1 MIRTDAASKSYAR
14 TRVLDRVSLDV
25 PEGAFVAVVGPSGC
39 GKSTLLRLVAGLETL
54 DEGRI
59 VLGGRTVS
67 APGVHVP
74 PEARGVGVVFQSYAL
89 WPHLNVRDNVGFPVE
104 ASGRGR
110 HAARAEAE
118 EHLRTV
124 GLQGFAD
131 RRPADLSGG
140 QRQRVALARCLAQ
153 GARTI
158 LMDEPLA
165 NLDPHLRAAMEEELS
180 DFHRRTG
187 ATVLFITHDQREAFA
202 IADQVTVMAAGRALQ
217 SAAPDE
223 VYRRPAS
230 EAVARFIGR
239 GAVLDGRREGTS
251 VDLGPVHCPVA
262 GPGPDGPV
270 RVLVRP
276 EDVVLADGAPVRG
289 QVRRAL
295 YRGGAWEAT
304 VDVPGLAEPLAV
316 TNRDRLA
323 DGDAVALAVTG
334 GWALPLEAPGDD
346 AGRQAAA

>member
-1 MIRTDAASKSYAR
+1 MIHTEAATKSFDGAR
-14 TRVLDRVSLDV
+14 VIDTVSLDV
-25 PEGAFVAVVGPSGC
+25 AEGEFVAVVGPSGC

-54 DEGRI
+54 DAGRI
-59 VLGGRTVS
+59 ALGGRVVS
-67 APGVHVP
+67 APGVHAP

-104 ASGRGR
+104 AAGKGR
-110 HAARAEAE
+110 AVARAEALG
-118 EHLRTV
+118 HLQTV
-124 GLQGFAD
+124 GLDGLAN
-131 RRPADLSGG
+131 RRPAELSGG

-202 IADQVTVMAAGRALQ
+202 IADRVAVMAAGRVLQ
-217 SAAPDE
+217 CAAPPE
-223 VYRRPAS
+223 IYRRPAS
-230 EAVARFIGR
+230 ENVARFIGR
-239 GAVLDGRREGTS
+239 GAVLEGRREGDA
-251 VDLGPVHCPVA
+251 VDLGALRCPVA
-262 GPGPDGPV
+262 GPGGDGSV

-276 EDVVLADGAPVRG
+276 EDVALAPDAPMSG

-295 YRGGAWEAT
+295 YRGGTWEAS

-316 TNRDRLA
+316 SARVRLG
-323 DGDAVALAVTG
+323 DGERVRLAVTG
-334 GWALPLEAPGDD
+334 AWALPSLPPGND
-346 AGRQAAA
+346 AGRQAGT

>member
-1 MIRTDAASKSYAR
+1 MIHTEAATKSFDGAR
-14 TRVLDRVSLDV
+14 VIDTVSLDV
-25 PEGAFVAVVGPSGC
+25 TEGEFVAVVGPSGC

-54 DEGRI
+54 DAGRI
-59 VLGGRTVS
+59 ALGGRVVS
-67 APGVHVP
+67 APGVHAP

-104 ASGRGR
+104 AAGKGR
-110 HAARAEAE
+110 AVARAEALG
-118 EHLRTV
+118 HLQTV
-124 GLQGFAD
+124 GLDGLAD
-131 RRPADLSGG
+131 RRPAELSGG

-165 NLDPHLRAAMEEELS
+165 NLDPHLRATMEEELS

-202 IADQVTVMAAGRALQ
+202 IADRVAVMAAGRVLHC
-217 SAAPDE
+217 AAPDE

-239 GAVLDGRREGTS
+239 GAVLSARRDGPTA
-251 VDLGPVHCPVA
+251 DLGPARCPVA
-262 GPGPDGPV
+262 GPGADGPV
-270 RVLVRP
+270 RVLIRP
-276 EDVVLADGAPVRG
+276 EDVTLAAGAGLRG
-289 QVRRAL
+289 RVRRAL

-304 VDVPGLAEPLAV
+304 VAVPGLAEPLPV
-316 TNRDRLA
+316 TSRDRLA
-323 DGDAVALAVTG
+323 DDETVALAVTG
-334 GWALPLEAPGDD
+334 GWALPLLAPGDD
-346 AGRQAAA
+346 PGRQPGA